1 MIDNNVFFEY
11 RYMDEIIKKNREIT
25 LKKYLIE
32 KETENLDFY
41 DLSMYYTQDTMS
53 SKINSLI
60 NKSIID
66 PNIILNKYQVEILN
80 ILKNNNLFLSAPT
93 SFGKTFLMLEFIK
106 RNKHKLNNI
115 IFIIPTLALMNEL
128 LKKVYSLF
136 SDEYNICINSSEEFN
151 EKNIFVFVPERSD
164 QEFLNKMTELEIDFL
179 VFDEIYKLQA
189 SNSREI
195 KTDDRL
201 IYMNKVYL
209 DLVKKS
215 KKVALL
221 GPYINNVSFDKTKL
235 DIVKYYTN
243 YLPVYNKMTVLRDN
257 QTWLDYI
264 KLEHQLIYFSSPNSI
279 YKNINLIIEKIPE
292 NQYYIKRYSKEIKYL
307 EETISKDWYVIELLK
322 RGIGIH
328 HGKTPMFLR
337 KFYENE
343 YNDNQIKILLCTNTL
358 MEGINTPTNSLI
370 VVDDPKSAF
379 KLNNLIG
386 RVGRLNIKNPTIG
399 EIIISSESILGDMNN
414 TNGWFELKIL
424 AEDEEISTD
433 DEIIYL
439 NKKYDDEKKK
449 EQLESKIN
457 KLKSKEID
465 INSIINHNLSLDKIY
480 TYIDGQL
487 YEKIYNAGEFIDFV
501 KIGLTLIPGPAY
513 LFKTSRYIN
522 LNYNNIYLP
531 YKYYLV
537 DLLLNKPYKEIV
549 NSFNTRYNITN
560 NQENTNIFIDSIYEL
575 NNFIKFKFTKFVS
588 YIDLYKNINYD
599 NNKELQRFIGVLSN
613 YKTFETAYKILEDL
627 GINEEDSNRIL
638 ETLHISNIVSTSKMI
653 KLIKQNK
660 GVLLSL
666 DLTPFTINN
675 IKNI

>member
-1 MIDNNVFFEY
+1 MINNNVFFEY

-115 IFIIPTLALMNEL
+115 VFIIPTLALMNEL

-164 QEFLNKMTELEIDFL
+164 QEFLNKMIELEIDFL

-243 YLPVYNKMTVLRDN
+243 YLPVYNKMTLLKDN

-439 NKKYDDEKKK
+439 NKKYDDEKKR

-457 KLKSKEID
+457 KLKSKGID

-487 YEKIYNAGEFIDFV
+487 YEKIYNAREFIDFV
-501 KIGLTLIPGPAY
+501 KIGLTLISGPAY
-513 LFKTSRYIN
+513 LFKTSRYID

-549 NSFNTRYNITN
+549 NSFNIRYNITN

-588 YIDLYKNINYD
+588 YIDLYKNISYD
-599 NNKELQRFIGVLSN
+599 NNKELERFIGVLSN

-638 ETLHISNIVSTSKMI
+638 ETLHISNIISTSKMI

-660 GVLLSL
+660 KVLLSL